1 MYRSHEYS
9 GLTDLDALLGM
20 VSASWKRN
28 WPRNRFHVGDV
39 LWYLGLTREETPDR
53 PHASI
58 RLWTGDD
65 GKAVG
70 FAWLDG
76 PGSGDVLVHPDHR
89 RLGIEEE
96 MLAWL
101 EEQHRREAAP
111 NGGASTLETG
121 SYDDPYWQELL
132 VTRGFIRDEST
143 RGVPLFWR
151 SLDALEPDE
160 PPEGFVVR
168 EVAGEHEAAARTMV
182 QREAFANLD
191 FDMPGRESGRRA
203 PPADST
209 EIERRTRLYRNVM
222 RLPGYRR
229 ELDIVVESGD
239 GELAACCTCW
249 LDSENQVGEFEPVG
263 CHPDYRRRGLTRAA
277 MFEGMRR
284 LKNLGAAS
292 AVVSTH
298 PLNLPAMRLYESCGF
313 AVVFYDPLYRRTF
326 VG

>member
-1 MYRSHEYS
+1 MHAML
-9 GLTDLDALLGM
+9 GL

-28 WPRNRFHVGDV
+28 WPRNRLHVGDV
-39 LWYLGLTREETPDR
+39 WWYLGLGREETPDR
-53 PHASI
+53 PHPSI
-58 RLWTGDD
+58 RLWTGGD
-65 GKAVG
+65 GAVVG

-89 RLGIEEE
+89 QRGIEEE

-101 EEQHRREAAP
+101 EERHRLEAAP
-111 NGGASTLETG
+111 EGGESTLETG
-121 SYDDPYWQELL
+121 SYGDPYWRSLL
-132 VTRGFIRDEST
+132 ESNGFRRDDSVS
-143 RGVPLFWR
+143 GWPLFQR
-151 SLDALEPDE
+151 SLDALEPDA

-168 EVAGEHEAAARTMV
+168 EVAGEHEATAHTMV

-191 FDMPGRESGRRA
+191 FDMPGRPAGRRA
-203 PPADST
+203 PPADSA
-209 EIERRTRLYRNVM
+209 EVERRTRIYRNIM

-229 ELDIVVESGD
+229 ELDIVVEAEN

-249 LDSENQVGEFEPVG
+249 LDEENRVGEFEPVG

-284 LKNLGAAS
+284 LKSLGAEA

-298 PLNLPAMRLYESCGF
+298 PLNTPAMGLYQSSGFRL
-313 AVVFYDPLYRRTF
+313 VFLDPLYNKTF
-326 VG
+326 AG